1 MKFLLIWLKVIIEVG
16 IFPPCPPLWVKWLTR
31 DCVLARVA
39 LVQNKSSPRV
49 GLDQEG
55 DFRRKRGGVEMLN
68 IIGSIQPPTDRNT
81 GDNNGSCHGI
91 ASEFLFWSGEF
102 IKTVR
107 NDFYILWSCLA
118 GVKRDKQFWET
129 FLYHKY
135 ISNTECRTP
144 LCPLW
149 PADFPCP
156 CQLKSDNFCRKLGG
170 RRGNKNWIQPK
181 FQP

>member
-31 DCVLARVA
+31 SCVLARVA

-118 GVKRDKQFWET
+118 GVKRDKQFWEDNRNVSLSQIYFQHRMSGPT
-129 FLYHKY
+129 LSTLTSGLSLSLPIKIRQFL
-135 ISNTECRTP
+135 
-144 LCPLW
+144 
-149 PADFPCP
+149 
-156 CQLKSDNFCRKLGG
+156 
-170 RRGNKNWIQPK
+170 
-181 FQP
+181 

>member
-118 GVKRDKQFWET
+118 GVKRDKQFWADNRNVSLSQIYFQHRMSGPT
-129 FLYHKY
+129 LSTLTSGLSLSLPIKIRQFL
-135 ISNTECRTP
+135 
-144 LCPLW
+144 
-149 PADFPCP
+149 
-156 CQLKSDNFCRKLGG
+156 
-170 RRGNKNWIQPK
+170 
-181 FQP
+181 

>member
-118 GVKRDKQFWET
+118 GVKRDKQFWGDNRNVSLSQIYFQHRMSDPT
-129 FLYHKY
+129 LSTLTSGLSLSLPIKIRQFL
-135 ISNTECRTP
+135 
-144 LCPLW
+144 
-149 PADFPCP
+149 
-156 CQLKSDNFCRKLGG
+156 
-170 RRGNKNWIQPK
+170 
-181 FQP
+181 